1 MTDAIEQQALLE
13 MLRYRNEAIP
23 LARQRLL
30 YFTQF
35 TKPDYSTNWHHRYV
49 CDVLDRFSKQEM
61 QRLMV
66 FQAPQTGK
74 SELVSRRLPAY
85 LLGKNQN
92 LRIALAS
99 YGADWSQTF
108 NRDVQRII
116 DEEKYKMLFPKTTL
130 SGKNAA
136 QTSLGN
142 YKRTADIFEIV
153 GHKGWMKTVGI
164 GGALTGSTVDVG
176 LIDDPFK
183 DRQEANSVTT
193 RNMVWNWF
201 TDVFETRLHNESQQ
215 LLTMTR
221 WHEDD
226 LAGRIL
232 KRDGDKK
239 DGGKWVVLRLPALRE
254 DFSDPNDPREIGE
267 AIWPEKHSR
276 ERMETIR
283 ADSPSTF
290 ASMYQQRPSPA
301 EGHLLKKAYF
311 KHYEL
316 HQLPE
321 GTNHCYIDTA
331 TSEGELKT
339 NDPTGI
345 LVYRVW
351 QNKLYLIQFIKGMWS
366 MPDLIEKI
374 KWVAEKWLNGSRSK
388 VWIENKSN
396 GRSTKQLLDNA
407 TNLSVM
413 LENIKYKKHE
423 RVENELPVLEA
434 GRVLLPIGDSWVEDF
449 MQQCLTFPNATH
461 DEEVDCLTGA
471 IRTGLGEDTTPR
483 LTIMRR
489 Q

>member
-1 MTDAIEQQALLE
+1 MMDVTEQKALAE

-23 LARQRLL
+23 IARERLL
-30 YFTQF
+30 HFTQF
-35 TKPDYSTNWHHRYV
+35 TKPDYYTNWHHRYL
-49 CDVLDRFSKQEM
+49 CDVLDRFVSGDIN
-61 QRLMV
+61 RLMV
-66 FQAPQTGK
+66 FQQPQSGK

-85 LLGKNQN
+85 LMGKYPN
-92 LRIALAS
+92 LRIALTS
-99 YGADWSQTF
+99 FGADWAQTF

-116 DEEKYKMLFPKTTL
+116 DDERYAMLFPRTTL
-130 SGKNAA
+130 SGKNVA

-153 GHKGWMKTVGI
+153 GHRGWMKTVGI
-164 GGALTGSTVDVG
+164 GGPLTGSTVDVG

-183 DRQEANSVTT
+183 DREDANSRVI
-193 RNMVWNWF
+193 RNRVWNWF
-201 TDVFETRLHNESQQ
+201 TDVFETRLHNDSQE
-215 LLTMTR
+215 LITMTR

-226 LAGRIL
+226 VAGRIL
-232 KRDGDKK
+232 ERDGNVNE
-239 DGGKWVVLRLPALRE
+239 GGKWHVLRFPALRE
-254 DFSDPNDPREIGE
+254 DMLDPNDPRELGGPL
-267 AIWPEKHSR
+267 WPEKHSL
-276 ERMETIR
+276 ERMLEKQ
-283 ADSPSTF
+283 AENPSSF
-290 ASMYQQRPSPA
+290 ASMYQQRPAPL
-301 EGHLLKKAYF
+301 EGNLFKKAYF
-311 KHYEL
+311 RHYEL

-331 TSEGELKT
+331 TSEDELKA

-351 QNKLYLIQFIKGMWS
+351 QNRLYLVQFVKGRWS

-374 KWVAEKWLNGSRSK
+374 KWVAKTWLSGHQSK
-388 VWIENKSN
+388 IWIENKSN

-434 GRVLLPIGDSWVEDF
+434 GRVLLPIGDIWVEDF
-449 MQQCLTFPNATH
+449 MQQCLTFPNAVH

-471 IRTGLGEDTTPR
+471 IRKGLGDDNTPR
-483 LTIMRR
+483 LSIIRR